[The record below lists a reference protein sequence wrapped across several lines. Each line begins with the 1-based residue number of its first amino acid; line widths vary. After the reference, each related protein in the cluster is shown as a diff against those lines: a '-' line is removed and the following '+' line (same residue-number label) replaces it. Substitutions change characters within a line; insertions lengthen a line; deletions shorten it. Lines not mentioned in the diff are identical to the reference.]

1 MEKREKK
8 MENKVKCNIKRK
20 FSDIFS
26 RGNDL
31 NKVYKGNQKTK
42 GIVNYAAGSIVTS
55 NRQEI

>member
-1 MEKREKK
+1 